1 MTNKFVRPDIAEM
14 EPYVPIVPFE
24 VLSARLG
31 RAPEEI
37 VKLDANENPYGPSPK
52 ALAALRNG
60 RFFHIYPDPES
71 NQLRDALSQYIQLP
85 RERLLTGMG
94 ADELIDLMLRVV
106 LAPGDV
112 VIDCPPSFGM
122 YPFSTAVNSG
132 QYVPVWRKA
141 DFSLDVEGIETA
153 VAQHPTAKIL
163 FLCSPNNPDGSTIPD
178 ADLRRL
184 LQLPV
189 LVVLDEA
196 YVDFDLLNR
205 KGREGRKDKEEKT
218 FASGNPGLHA
228 SFAVNS
234 ASRIHW
240 TLEYDNLAV
249 LRTFSKLAGLAG
261 LRVGYGA
268 FPEWL
273 LPHLWKIKQPY
284 NINVAA
290 SLAALASLEDQQWLH
305 EKVQLLV
312 AERERLFAE
321 LDTISYL
328 NPFPSRSN
336 FILCRVI
343 GRDAQALK
351 LDLEKE
357 GILVRYFNKP
367 GVDNCIR
374 ISAGRPEETDRLITE
389 LQRLGE

>member
-1 MTNKFVRPDIAEM
+1 MIHKFIRPEIAEM
-14 EPYVPIVPFE
+14 EAYTPIVPFE

-52 ALAALRNG
+52 ALTALRNG

-71 NQLRDALSQYIQLP
+71 NQLRDALSRYVNMP
-85 RERLLTGMG
+85 KDRLLIGMG
-94 ADELIDLMLRVV
+94 ADELIDLVLRAV
-106 LAPGDV
+106 LSPGDV

-132 QYVPVWRKA
+132 QYVPVWRKP
-141 DFSLDVEGIETA
+141 DFSLDVPAIVQA
-153 VAQHPTAKIL
+153 VAQNPTAKVL
-163 FLCSPNNPDGSTIPD
+163 FLCSPNNPDGSTISD
-178 ADLRRL
+178 TDLRRL

-196 YVDFDLLNR
+196 YVDFAGEVNHKEHEER
-205 KGREGRKDKEEKT
+205 KEKT
-218 FASGNPGLHA
+218 EKNFAYSA
-228 SFAVNS
+228 SFAVNNP
-234 ASRIHW
+234 SRIHW
-240 TLEYDNLAV
+240 TLEHDNLAV

-290 SLAALASLEDQQWLH
+290 SLAALASLEDQEWLH
-305 EKVQLLV
+305 EKVQLLA
-312 AERERLFAE
+312 AERERLFVE
-321 LDTISYL
+321 LGIIRYL

-351 LDLEKE
+351 LALEKE

-374 ISAGRPEETDRLITE
+374 ISAGRPEETNRLIAA
-389 LQRLGE
+389 LHRLEK

>member
-1 MTNKFVRPDIAEM
+1 MSDKFIRPEIANM
-14 EPYVPIVPFE
+14 EPYTPIVPFE

-31 RAPEEI
+31 RTPEEI

-52 ALAALRNG
+52 ALEALRNG

-71 NQLRDALSQYIQLP
+71 NQLRDALSEYVNMP
-85 RERLLTGMG
+85 KERLLTGMG
-94 ADELIDLMLRVV
+94 ADELIDLVLRVV
-106 LAPGDV
+106 LSPNDV

-132 QYVPVWRKA
+132 QYVPVWRKP
-141 DFSLDVEGIETA
+141 DFSLDVPAIEQA
-153 VAQHPTAKIL
+153 VANHPTAKVL
-163 FLCSPNNPDGSTIPD
+163 FICSPNNPDGSTIND

-184 LQLPV
+184 LQLPL

-196 YVDFDLLNR
+196 YADFDLGMNTRANNAQANGHL
-205 KGREGRKDKEEKT
+205 
-218 FASGNPGLHA
+218 AWA
-228 SFAVNS
+228 
-234 ASRIHW
+234 
-240 TLEYDNLAV
+240 LENDNLAV

-268 FPEWL
+268 FPKWL

-321 LDTISYL
+321 LGTISYL

-343 GRDAQALK
+343 GRDAQTLK
-351 LDLEKE
+351 RDLEKE
-357 GILVRYFNKP
+357 GVLVRYFNKP
-367 GVDNCIR
+367 GLDNCIR
-374 ISAGRPEETDRLITE
+374 ISAGRPEETNKLIAA
-389 LQRLGE
+389 LQKMA

>member
-1 MTNKFVRPDIAEM
+1 MTNKFVRPEIAEM
-14 EPYVPIVPFE
+14 EPYVPIMPFE

-31 RAPEEI
+31 RAPEAI

-52 ALAALRNG
+52 ALEALRNG

-71 NQLRDALSQYIQLP
+71 NQLRDALSSYVQMP
-85 RERLLTGMG
+85 KARLLTGMG
-94 ADELIDLMLRVV
+94 ADELIDLVLRVV
-106 LAPGDV
+106 LSPGDV

-132 QYVPVWRKA
+132 HYVPVWRNE
-141 DFSLDVEGIETA
+141 DFSLDVEGIEQA
-153 VAQHPTAKIL
+153 VANHPTAKLL

-184 LQLPV
+184 LQMPV

-196 YVDFDLLNR
+196 YVDFDF
-205 KGREGRKDKEEKT
+205 GHREHRGPREKT
-218 FASGNPGLHA
+218 
-228 SFAVNS
+228 SFSSVTSVANS
-234 ASRIHW
+234 SSRIHW

-290 SLAALASLEDQQWLH
+290 SLAALASLEDQAWLQ
-305 EKVQLLV
+305 EIVQLLV

-321 LDTISYL
+321 LGTISYL
-328 NPFPSRSN
+328 NPFPSHSN
-336 FILCRVI
+336 FILCRVV
-343 GRDAQALK
+343 GRDAYQLK
-351 LDLEKE
+351 LELEQA
-357 GILVRYFNKP
+357 GILVRYFKKP

-374 ISAGRPEETDRLITE
+374 ISAGRPEETDKLLKTLRNL
-389 LQRLGE
+389 

>member
-1 MTNKFVRPDIAEM
+1 MSNKFVRPEIAGM
-14 EPYVPIVPFE
+14 EPYTPIVPFE

-31 RAPEEI
+31 RTPEEI

-52 ALAALRNG
+52 ALEALQNG

-71 NQLRDALSQYIQLP
+71 NQLRDALSDYVQMP
-85 RERLLTGMG
+85 KERLLTGMG
-94 ADELIDLMLRVV
+94 ADELIDLVLRVV
-106 LAPGDV
+106 LSPDDV

-132 QYVPVWRKA
+132 QYVQVWRKD
-141 DFSLDVEGIETA
+141 DFRLDVAGIETA
-153 VAQHPTAKIL
+153 VAQNPNAKVL
-163 FLCSPNNPDGSTIPD
+163 FLCSPNNPDGSTISD

-184 LQLPV
+184 LKLPV

-196 YVDFDLLNR
+196 YVDFDLNHKEREER
-205 KGREGRKDKEEKT
+205 KNKKNN
-218 FASGNPGLHA
+218 FATSAP
-228 SFAVNS
+228 SAVENS
-234 ASRIHW
+234 SRIHW

-273 LPHLWKIKQPY
+273 LPHMWKIKQPY

-290 SLAALASLEDQQWLH
+290 SLAALASLEDQQWLF
-305 EKVQLLV
+305 EKVQLLIS
-312 AERERLFAE
+312 ERERLFTE
-321 LDTISYL
+321 LGTIGYL

-336 FILCRVI
+336 FILCRVV
-343 GRDAQALK
+343 GRDAYQLK
-351 LDLEKE
+351 LDLELA
-357 GILVRYFNKP
+357 GILVRYFKKP
-367 GVDNCIR
+367 GLDNCIR
-374 ISAGRPEETDRLITE
+374 VSAGRPEETDKLLAT
-389 LQRLGE
+389 LQKL

>member
-1 MTNKFVRPDIAEM
+1 MTPKFVRPDIAEM
-14 EPYVPIVPFE
+14 EAYIPIVPFE

-31 RAPEEI
+31 REPEEI

-52 ALAALRNG
+52 ALAALQNG

-71 NQLRDALSQYIQLP
+71 NQLRDALSNYVQMP
-85 RERLLTGMG
+85 KDRLLTGMG
-94 ADELIDLMLRVV
+94 ADELIDLVLRVV
-106 LAPGDV
+106 LSPGDV

-132 QYVPVWRKA
+132 QYVQVWRKD

-153 VAQHPTAKIL
+153 VANHPTAKVL
-163 FLCSPNNPDGSTIPD
+163 FLCSPNNPDGSTIND

-184 LQLPV
+184 LDLPL

-196 YVDFDLLNR
+196 YVDFDLNR
-205 KGREGRKDKEEKT
+205 KKREARKEETKIS
-218 FASGNPGLHA
+218 FA

-234 ASRIHW
+234 ASRIYW

-290 SLAALASLEDQQWLH
+290 SLAALASLEDQTWLN
-305 EKVQLLV
+305 EKVQLLL
-312 AERERLFAE
+312 AERERLFTE
-321 LDTISYL
+321 LGKIPFL
-328 NPFPSRSN
+328 EPFPSRSN
-336 FILCRVI
+336 FVLCRVV
-343 GRDAQALK
+343 GRDAQTLK
-351 LDLEKE
+351 HDLEKA

-374 ISAGRPEETDRLITE
+374 ISAGRPEDTDRLIAE
-389 LQRLGE
+389 LCRLGE

>member
-14 EPYVPIVPFE
+14 EPYLPIVPFE

-31 RAPEEI
+31 RAPEAI

-52 ALAALRNG
+52 ALEALRNG

-71 NQLRDALSQYIQLP
+71 NQLRDALSSYVQMP
-85 RERLLTGMG
+85 KARLLTGMG
-94 ADELIDLMLRVV
+94 ADELIDLVLRVV

-132 QYVPVWRKA
+132 QYVPVRRKE
-141 DFSLDVEGIETA
+141 DFSLDIEGIETA
-153 VAQHPTAKIL
+153 VANHPTAKIL

-184 LQLPV
+184 LDLPV

-196 YVDFDLLNR
+196 YVDFDISHR
-205 KGREGRKDKEEKT
+205 GYREEGEKT
-218 FASGNPGLHA
+218 SALSAL
-228 SFAVNS
+228 SAVHNS
-234 ASRIHW
+234 SRIHW

-290 SLAALASLEDQQWLH
+290 SLAALASLEDQAWLQ

-321 LDTISYL
+321 LGTISYL
-328 NPFPSRSN
+328 NPFPSQSN
-336 FILCRVI
+336 FILCRVV
-343 GRDAQALK
+343 GRDAQMLK
-351 LDLEKE
+351 QELEKV

-367 GVDNCIR
+367 GLDNCIR
-374 ISAGRPEETDRLITE
+374 ISAGRPEETDKLLAA
-389 LQRLGE
+389 LQTI

>member
-1 MTNKFVRPDIAEM
+1 MTNKFVRPEIAEM

-31 RAPEEI
+31 WAPEQI

-52 ALAALRNG
+52 ALEALRNG
-60 RFFHIYPDPES
+60 RFYHIYPDPES
-71 NQLRDALSQYIQLP
+71 NQLRDALSDYVQMP
-85 RERLLTGMG
+85 KERLLTGMG
-94 ADELIDLMLRVV
+94 ADELIDLVLRVV
-106 LAPGDV
+106 LSPGDV

-132 QYVPVWRKA
+132 QYVPVWRNA
-141 DFSLDVEGIETA
+141 DFSLDVDGIEQA
-153 VAQHPTAKIL
+153 VAQHPTTKIL

-184 LQLPV
+184 LQLPL

-196 YVDFDLLNR
+196 YVDFDLFNR
-205 KGREGRKDKEEKT
+205 GGRGEKEEE
-218 FASGNPGLHA
+218 
-228 SFAVNS
+228 NS
-234 ASRIHW
+234 AISASSAVKNSSRIQW
-240 TLEYDNLAV
+240 ALEYDNLAV

-290 SLAALASLEDQQWLH
+290 SLAALASLEDQEWLQ

-312 AERERLFAE
+312 AERERLFTE
-321 LDTISYL
+321 LGTISYL
-328 NPFPSRSN
+328 NPFPSQSN
-336 FILCRVI
+336 FILCRVT
-343 GRDAQALK
+343 GRDARQLK
-351 LDLEKE
+351 LDLEQA

-367 GVDNCIR
+367 GLDNCIR
-374 ISAGRPEETDRLITE
+374 ISAGRPEETDRLIAE
-389 LQRLGE
+389 LRRLGE

>member
-14 EPYVPIVPFE
+14 EPYIPIVPFE

-31 RAPEEI
+31 RAPEKI

-71 NQLRDALSQYIQLP
+71 NQLRDALSEYVNMP
-85 RERLLTGMG
+85 KERLLAGMG
-94 ADELIDLMLRVV
+94 ADELIDLVLRVV
-106 LAPGDV
+106 LSPGDV

-132 QYVPVWRKA
+132 KYVQVWRKE
-141 DFSLDVEGIETA
+141 DFSLDIPAIEQA
-153 VAQHPTAKIL
+153 VADHPTAKVL
-163 FLCSPNNPDGSTIPD
+163 FLCSPNNPDGSTISD

-184 LQLPV
+184 LQLPL

-196 YVDFDLLNR
+196 YVDFAGDVNR
-205 KGREGRKDKEEKT
+205 KGREERKDIKEKT
-218 FASGNPGLHA
+218 LAS
-228 SFAVNS
+228 SAVNN
-234 ASRIHW
+234 ASRIDW

-290 SLAALASLEDQQWLH
+290 SLAALASLEDKEWLQ

-312 AERERLFAE
+312 RERERLLAE
-321 LDTISYL
+321 LGTISYL
-328 NPFPSRSN
+328 NPFPSHSN

-367 GVDNCIR
+367 GIDNCIR
-374 ISAGRPEETDRLITE
+374 ISAGRPEETDKLFAA
-389 LQRLGE
+389 LNKF